1 MEQQGAWGIDVSRF
15 QRGLSFAAAR
25 AAGALFAFVRA
36 STGADPDPAFAEHVG
51 RGRGELLLGAYH
63 ALQPG
68 VPAEAQAEAFY
79 LALCAEDGFRLPL
92 PPVVDVEKNGIDE
105 VLVLTFLEA
114 LNRLWDRR
122 PVIYTSASK
131 WHALVGPR
139 RAWAGEY
146 PLWVAH
152 WRAKAPALPSPWSD
166 WLFWQYDVAAVPF
179 WSRKVDVN
187 WFNGSVG
194 ELEAQFGP
202 PTGGAAHKRE
212 V

>member
-1 MEQQGAWGIDVSRF
+1 MEQQRAWGIDVSRF
-15 QRGLSFAAAR
+15 QRGISFAAAR
-25 AAGALFAFVRA
+25 TAGASFAFVRA
-36 STGADPDPAFAEHVG
+36 STGAEVDLAFTDHVR

-68 VPAEAQAEAFY
+68 MPAGRQA
-79 LALCAEDGFRLPL
+79 LALYVALGMADGFRLPL
-92 PPVVDVEKNGIDE
+92 PPVVDVEKAGIDE
-105 VLVLTFLEA
+105 GLVLGFLEEFA
-114 LNRLWDRR
+114 QLWDVR

-131 WHALVGPR
+131 WHGLVGPG

-152 WRAKAPALPSPWSD
+152 WRATAPALPSPWTD

-179 WSRKVDVN
+179 WPRKIDVN

-194 ELEAQFGP
+194 ELEARFPGADRQGKCGP
-202 PTGGAAHKRE
+202 PA
-212 V
+212 